1 MAVSTYVHDQANVK
15 TSTLASQK
23 TVSQEF
29 VSAGTWKARKL
40 SIQKKWALLNL
51 ARSKTQNIFEAFTLA
66 RGLKAFRKKAFGIE
80 GYRKMFV
87 SDDKIYFDMTLAG
100 FPSAAWDNYMSK
112 ELDRIQHPGILNGL
126 RVAFMA
132 ITKKC
137 AYKCEHCFEWDQLNK
152 KDVLDFDKLSKM
164 VDRYMDFGAAQIV
177 FSGGE
182 PLIKFDLLNQ
192 LLVHA
197 SDASDLWIVSSGF
210 QLSKEKAHILK
221 SNGLTGVIISL
232 DHFDKEKND
241 AFRGY
246 QGAYDWALKALRNAK
261 EAGLV
266 TALSLCATETFIS
279 EENLEAYFQLAM
291 SLEVPFVQLLEP
303 KEVGH
308 YKDKP
313 VKLSQEK
320 QALLRAWHLKVNNDS
335 AYNHYPLTQY
345 HEYHQQ
351 EMGCF
356 GAGNRYL
363 YIDTDGD
370 VNPCPFCAD
379 KTCDALAFSVEDTV
393 ALLRE
398 KECGFHELTER

>member
-1 MAVSTYVHDQANVK
+1 MPISSYLNDVSSPRTKEAHKQIK
-15 TSTLASQK
+15 T
-23 TVSQEF
+23 SQEF
-29 VSAGTWKARKL
+29 VSAGTWKATKL
-40 SIQKKWALLNL
+40 SIQKKLALLKL
-51 ARSKTQNIFEAFTLA
+51 ARTKTDNIIEAFTLA
-66 RGLKAFRKKAFGIE
+66 RGLKAFRKKAFGID

-87 SDDKIYFDMTLAG
+87 SDNKVYFDMTLAG
-100 FPSAAWDNYMSK
+100 FPSIAWNNYMSK
-112 ELDRIQHPGILNGL
+112 ELDRIQDPGILNGL

-152 KDVLDFDKLSKM
+152 KDVLDFDKLSQM
-164 VDRYMDFGAAQIV
+164 VDRYMDFGVAQIV

-197 SDASDLWIVSSGF
+197 NDASDLWIVSSGF
-210 QLSKEKAHILK
+210 QLTKDKAQILK

-232 DHFDKEKND
+232 DHFDQTKND
-241 AFRGY
+241 VFRGY
-246 QGAYDWALKALRNAK
+246 KGAYDWALKALRNAK

-266 TALSLCATETFIS
+266 TALSLCATEDFIS
-279 EENLEAYFQLAM
+279 EENLESYFRLAM
-291 SLEVPFVQLLEP
+291 ELEVPFVQLLEP

-313 VKLSQEK
+313 VKLSKEK
-320 QALLRAWHLKVNNDS
+320 QALLRAWHLKVNND
-335 AYNHYPLTQY
+335 AKYNHYPLTQY

-398 KECGFHELTER
+398 KDCDFHELTER